1 MNTCLLTLQP
11 RRKIKR
17 MRQII
22 KWRWG
27 ILALWLVATVLLTV
41 FQPDVNAILHERGQ
55 DPLTEDSPSK
65 VAGKLLNKMTGT
77 TGTSDIIV
85 FHRENKLTDQDM
97 KEIEAGIGN
106 MIRHQSELG
115 FSQLIDPFTTPDA
128 KSSLVSED
136 NTTLMVS
143 FSLDKMGRN
152 IDEIDQQFKDALK
165 DVKVPYYFSGEDFI
179 QNDYIK
185 ATTAGVEKSAAL
197 TVIFILVVLIVMFR
211 SVLTPFVSLL
221 TVGITYLCSMGIAAQ
236 VIDKLNFPITSV
248 TQMLL
253 VLILFGI
260 GTDYNILLFNRFK
273 EELSHGRTVDEAI
286 IASYKTAGK
295 TIIYSI
301 ATVFIA
307 FAGLSFSS
315 FGIYK
320 SANVVAIGT
329 VVLVLQILTLTPFM
343 LKVFGPKL
351 FWPSKKDAGHKESKF
366 WAKLTSVSVKYP
378 VIVTAVIV
386 ILMIPALLTSGQKLS
401 FDQLKE
407 LGDGYPSTKGF
418 SLVAEH
424 FSRGQ
429 ALPTSVV
436 IEDDKAMDNNDALG
450 VIDKLTD
457 KLKAID
463 GVKTVA
469 SVTQP
474 QSKPID
480 EFYISS
486 QSETVTDGISA
497 SKKGVD
503 QIKSGLDQIAG
514 KLTTPDTSSANQL
527 VDGTGQVKD
536 GYDQITAALGQVAA
550 GIGKGAGGAGE
561 LYKGIAG
568 LKGGL
573 DTVSANT
580 GKISSGLSEVSK
592 GYAALEAGYKQLGGQ
607 IPQIEQGLAG
617 MNALIDGLGVKHGEL
632 AEDPDYAKLKAT
644 GATLASSLAQLNGGL
659 QQLEANFAKLNGS
672 LGEAAGGLG
681 QIQAAQKQMAAGLA
695 ALQKGAAELQK
706 GLEQGSS
713 GSREIEANMKK
724 LNLALGEVQSGQKQ
738 LIDGLSGLTGGMSQL
753 KEGIDKSGNGLG
765 DISEGLGKTGDFLT
779 QLSGS
784 KTFFIPREALESEDF
799 KKAEDSFMSK
809 DRKITKLLVI
819 LDDDPYSPA
828 ALTTIEKINDTVAG
842 SLKGTV
848 LDNASYGAAGPS
860 STTYDMNKE
869 QLNSFNS
876 TAVIVIVSVF
886 IVLLFVIRSFWPSV
900 FIVLSLIASYYV
912 AMSASNLVTTYIIK
926 ADGVS
931 SFVPFFSFIV
941 IVAVG
946 VDYSIFLMERYREHG
961 DMNPSEA
968 IVKAA
973 KSVGGVII
981 SAMVI
986 LGGTF
991 ATLIPSG
998 LVLLIEL
1005 ATAVIVGL
1013 VVLCFILLP
1022 MLVPALITMPERL
1035 RQRQSNRLNIA
1046 HVSGKDSGSK
1056 PM

>member
-1 MNTCLLTLQP
+1 
-11 RRKIKR
+11 

-22 KWRWG
+22 KWRWA

-77 TGTSDIIV
+77 SGTSDIIV
-85 FHRENKLTDQDM
+85 FHREGKLTDEDM
-97 KEIEAGIGN
+97 KQIGTGIES
-106 MIRHQSELG
+106 MIQHKSELG
-115 FSQLIDPFTTPDA
+115 FSQLIDPITTPAA

-136 NTTLMVS
+136 NTTLMAS
-143 FSLDKMGRN
+143 FNLDKMGRN
-152 IDEIDQQFKDALK
+152 VDEIDKQFKEVLK
-165 DVKVPYYFSGEDFI
+165 DVQVPYYLSGEDFI

-185 ATTAGVEKSAAL
+185 ASTSGVEKSAAL
-197 TVIFILVVLIVMFR
+197 TVIFILLVLVLMFR
-211 SVLTPFVSLL
+211 SVIIPFVSLL
-221 TVGITYLCSMGIAAQ
+221 AVGVSYLCSMGIAAQ
-236 VIDKLNFPITSV
+236 IIDKLDFPVTSV

-273 EELSHGRTVDEAI
+273 EELSHGRSVDEAI

-329 VVLVLQILTLTPFM
+329 VVLVLQILTLTPFF
-343 LKVFGPKL
+343 LKVLGPKL
-351 FWPSKKDAGHKESKF
+351 FWPSKKVAGHKESKF
-366 WAKLTSVSVKYP
+366 WARLTGVSVKHP
-378 VIVTAVIV
+378 IIVTVIIV
-386 ILMIPALLTSGQKLS
+386 ILMIPALLTSAQKLS

-418 SLVAEH
+418 SIVAEH

-429 ALPTSVV
+429 ALPTTVV
-436 IEDDKAMDNNDALG
+436 IEDAKAMDNNDTLG
-450 VIDKLTD
+450 VIDKLTE
-457 KLKAID
+457 KLKAVD
-463 GVKTVA
+463 GVKSVA

-474 QSKPID
+474 QSKAID
-480 EFYISS
+480 EFYISN
-486 QSETVTDGISA
+486 QTETVTEGISA
-497 SKKGVD
+497 SQKGVD
-503 QIKSGLDQIAG
+503 QIKSGLDQIG
-514 KLTTPDTSSANQL
+514 DKLSTPDTSSANQL
-527 VDGTGQVKD
+527 VTGTGQVKD
-536 GYDQITAALGQVAA
+536 GYDQITAAIGQVAS
-550 GIGKGAGGAGE
+550 GINKGAGGAGE
-561 LYKGIAG
+561 LSKGIAG
-568 LKGGL
+568 LKSGM

-580 GKISSGLSEVSK
+580 GKISNGLSQISK
-592 GYAALEAGYKQLGGQ
+592 GYASLEDGYKQISGQ
-607 IPQIEQGLAG
+607 IPQIQQGLTG
-617 MNALIDGLGVKHGEL
+617 MNGLIAGLGAKHSEL
-632 AEDPDYAKLKAT
+632 ASDPDYAKLKAT
-644 GATLASSLAQLNGGL
+644 GESLASSLAQLSGGL
-659 QQLEANFAKLNGS
+659 QELDTNHVKLNAS
-672 LGEAAGGLG
+672 LSETAGGLG
-681 QIQAAQKQMAAGLA
+681 QIQAAQQQMSAGLA
-695 ALQKGAAELQK
+695 ALQKGADELQK
-706 GLEQGSS
+706 GLQQGGS

-724 LNLALGEVQSGQKQ
+724 LNAALGEVQSGQKQ
-738 LIDGLSGLTGGMSQL
+738 LIGGLSSLTGGMSQL

-779 QLSGS
+779 QLNSS
-784 KTFFIPREALESEDF
+784 KTFFIPREALDSEDF
-799 KKAEDSFMSK
+799 KQAEDNFMSK

-819 LDDDPYSPA
+819 LENDPYSPA
-828 ALTTIEKINDTVAG
+828 ALQTIEQINDTVSS

-848 LDNASYGAAGPS
+848 LDQAKYGAAGPS

-869 QLNSFNS
+869 QVKSFNS
-876 TAVIVIVSVF
+876 TAIIVIVSVF
-886 IVLLFVIRSFWPSV
+886 VVLLFVIRSFWPAV
-900 FIVLSLIASYYV
+900 FIVLSLVASYYV
-912 AMSASNLVTTYIIK
+912 AMSASNLVTTYVIG

-931 SFVPFFSFIV
+931 SFVPFFSFII

-961 DMNPSEA
+961 DMAPGDA

-1005 ATAVIVGL
+1005 ASAVIVGL
-1013 VVLCFILLP
+1013 IVLCFILLP
-1022 MLVPALITMPERL
+1022 MLVPALIVLPEKMQQRRSERL
-1035 RQRQSNRLNIA
+1035 EVA
-1046 HVSGKDSGSK
+1046 HVSSK
-1056 PM
+1056 NDNK

>member
-1 MNTCLLTLQP
+1 
-11 RRKIKR
+11 

-65 VAGKLLNKMTGT
+65 VAGTLLNKMTGT
-77 TGTSDIIV
+77 SGTSDIIV
-85 FHRENKLTDQDM
+85 FHKEGKLTDEDM
-97 KEIEAGIGN
+97 KHIGSGIEN
-106 MIRHQSELG
+106 MVQHQSELG
-115 FSQLIDPFTTPDA
+115 FSQLIDPITTPDA

-143 FSLDKMGRN
+143 FNLDKMGRN
-152 IDEIDQQFKDALK
+152 VDDIEAQFKDVLK
-165 DVKVPYYFSGEDFI
+165 DVDVPYYLSGEDFI
-179 QNDYIK
+179 QNDYLK
-185 ATTAGVEKSAAL
+185 ASVSGVEKSAAL

-211 SVLTPFVSLL
+211 SVVIPLVSLL
-221 TVGITYLCSMGIAAQ
+221 AVGVSYLVSMGIAAQ
-236 VIDKLNFPITSV
+236 IIDKLNFPVTSV

-273 EELSHGRTVDEAI
+273 EELSHGRSVDEAI
-286 IASYKTAGK
+286 IASYRTAGK

-329 VVLVLQILTLTPFM
+329 VVLVLQMLTLTPFM

-351 FWPSKKDAGHKESKF
+351 FWPSKKVAGHKESRF
-366 WAKLTSVSVKYP
+366 WAKLTSVSVKHP
-378 VIVTAVIV
+378 VIVTVIIA
-386 ILMIPALLTSGQKLS
+386 ILLIPALLTSGQKLS

-407 LGDGYPSTKGF
+407 LGNSYPSTKGF
-418 SLVAEH
+418 SIVADH

-436 IEDDKAMDNNDALG
+436 IEGDKAMDNNDTLG

-457 KLKAID
+457 KLKAVD
-463 GVKTVA
+463 GVKSVA

-474 QSKPID
+474 QAKPIED
-480 EFYISS
+480 FYISN
-486 QSETVTDGISA
+486 QTETVTEGISA
-497 SKKGVD
+497 SQKGVD
-503 QIKSGLDQIAG
+503 QIKSGLDQIG
-514 KLTTPDTSSANQL
+514 DKLSTPDTSSANQL
-527 VDGTGQVKD
+527 VTGTGQVKD
-536 GYDQITAALGQVAA
+536 GYDQITAALGQVSA

-561 LYKGIAG
+561 LSKGIAG
-568 LKGGL
+568 LKSGL

-580 GKISSGLSEVSK
+580 GKIGSGLSQLSK
-592 GYAALEAGYKQLGGQ
+592 GYTSLEAGYKQISGQ
-607 IPQIEQGLAG
+607 IPGIQQGLAG
-617 MNALIDGLGVKHGEL
+617 MNGLISGLGTKHSEL
-632 AEDPDYAKLKAT
+632 ASDPDYVTLKAT
-644 GATLASSLAQLNGGL
+644 GESLASGLTQLGGGL
-659 QQLEANFAKLNGS
+659 QELNANYAKLNSS

-681 QIQAAQKQMAAGLA
+681 QIEAAQKQMSTGLS
-695 ALQKGAAELQK
+695 ALQKGATELQK
-706 GLEQGSS
+706 GLQQGSS

-724 LNLALGEVQSGQKQ
+724 LNAALGQVQSGQKQ
-738 LIDGLSGLTGGMSQL
+738 LIGGLSSLTGGMSQL

-779 QLSGS
+779 QLNSS
-784 KTFFIPREALESEDF
+784 KTFFIPREALENGDF
-799 KKAEDSFMSK
+799 KKAEDNFMSK
-809 DRKITKLLVI
+809 DRKITKLIVI
-819 LDDDPYSPA
+819 LKDDPYSPA
-828 ALTTIEKINDTVAG
+828 ALKTIEKINDTVSS

-848 LDNASYGAAGPS
+848 LDKATYGAAGPS

-869 QLNSFNS
+869 QIKSFNS
-876 TAVIVIVSVF
+876 TAIIVIVSVF
-886 IVLLFVIRSFWPSV
+886 VVLLFVIRSFWPSV
-900 FIVLSLIASYYV
+900 FIVLSLVASYYV
-912 AMSASNLVTTYIIK
+912 AMSASNLVTTYIIG

-931 SFVPFFSFIV
+931 SFVPFFSFII

-946 VDYSIFLMERYREHG
+946 VDYSIFLMERYREYG
-961 DMNPSEA
+961 DMSPGDA
-968 IVKAA
+968 IVRAA

-1005 ATAVIVGL
+1005 ASAVVVGL
-1013 VVLCFILLP
+1013 IVLCFILLP
-1022 MLVPALITMPERL
+1022 MLVPALIVLPEKMQ
-1035 RQRQSNRLNIA
+1035 QRRAERMQVA
-1046 HVSGKDSGSK
+1046 HVNSKDSRK
-1056 PM
+1056 

>member
-1 MNTCLLTLQP
+1 
-11 RRKIKR
+11 

-22 KWRWG
+22 KWRWA

-77 TGTSDIIV
+77 SGTSDIIV
-85 FHRENKLTDQDM
+85 FHKEGKLTDEDM
-97 KEIEAGIGN
+97 SNIGSGIEN
-106 MIRHQSELG
+106 MVRQKSELG
-115 FSQLIDPFTTPDA
+115 FSQLIDPFTTPAA

-143 FSLDKMGRN
+143 FNLDKMGRN
-152 IDEIDQQFKDALK
+152 VDEIDKQFKAALQ
-165 DVKVPYYFSGEDFI
+165 DVKVPYYLSGEDFI
-179 QNDYIK
+179 QNDYLK
-185 ATTAGVEKSAAL
+185 ASVSGVEKSAAL

-211 SVLTPFVSLL
+211 SVIIPFVSLL
-221 TVGITYLCSMGIAAQ
+221 AVGISYLCSMGIAAQ
-236 VIDKLNFPITSV
+236 IIDKLNFPVTSV

-273 EELSHGRTVDEAI
+273 EELSHGRSVDEAI
-286 IASYKTAGK
+286 IISYKTAGK

-329 VVLVLQILTLTPFM
+329 VVLVLQMLTLTPFF
-343 LKVFGPKL
+343 LKVLGPKL
-351 FWPSKKDAGHKESKF
+351 FWPSKKVAGHKESKF
-366 WAKLTSVSVKYP
+366 WAKLTSVSVKHP
-378 VIVTAVIV
+378 IIVTAIIV
-386 ILMIPALLTSGQKLS
+386 VLMIPALLTSGQKLS

-407 LGDGYPSTKGF
+407 LGDDYPSTKGF
-418 SLVAEH
+418 SIVAEH

-436 IEDDKAMDNNDALG
+436 IEDDKAMDNNETLG
-450 VIDKLTD
+450 VIDKLTE
-457 KLKAID
+457 KLKAVD
-463 GVKTVA
+463 GVKSVA

-474 QSKPID
+474 QSEPID
-480 EFYISS
+480 QFYISN
-486 QSETVTDGISA
+486 QTETVTEGISA
-497 SKKGVD
+497 SQKGVD
-503 QIKSGLDQIAG
+503 QIKSGLDQIG
-514 KLTTPDTSSANQL
+514 DKLSTPDTSSANQL
-527 VDGTGQVKD
+527 VTGTGQVKD
-536 GYDQITAALGQVAA
+536 GYDQITKALGQVAS
-550 GIGKGAGGAGE
+550 GINQGADGAGE
-561 LYKGIAG
+561 LSKGIAG
-568 LKGGL
+568 LKNGM
-573 DTVSANT
+573 DTVSTNT
-580 GKISSGLSEVSK
+580 GKISEGLTQISK
-592 GYAALEAGYKQLGGQ
+592 GYTSLAAGYKQISGQ
-607 IPQIEQGLAG
+607 IPQIQQGLVG
-617 MNALIDGLGVKHGEL
+617 MNGLIAGLGANHSEL
-632 AEDPDYAKLKAT
+632 ASDPDYVKLKAT
-644 GATLASSLAQLNGGL
+644 GEGLAGSVAQLSGGL
-659 QQLEANFAKLNGS
+659 QELDRNYAKLNAS
-672 LGEAAGGLG
+672 LSETSGGLG
-681 QIQAAQKQMAAGLA
+681 QIAAAQKQMSAGLS
-695 ALQKGAAELQK
+695 ALQKGAADLQK
-706 GLEQGSS
+706 GLQQGGS

-724 LNLALGEVQSGQKQ
+724 LNAALGQVQSGQKQ
-738 LIDGLSGLTGGMSQL
+738 LIGGLSSLTGGMSQL
-753 KEGIDKSGNGLG
+753 KEGIDKSGSGLG

-779 QLSGS
+779 QLNSS
-784 KTFFIPREALESEDF
+784 KTFFIPREALDSEDF
-799 KKAEDSFMSK
+799 KQSEDNFMSK

-819 LDDDPYSPA
+819 LKDDPYSPA
-828 ALTTIEKINDTVAG
+828 ALKTIEKVNDTVSS

-848 LDNASYGAAGPS
+848 LDQAEYGAAGPS

-869 QLNSFNS
+869 QLKSFNS
-876 TAVIVIVSVF
+876 TAIIVIVSVF
-886 IVLLFVIRSFWPSV
+886 VVLLFVIRSFWPAV
-900 FIVLSLIASYYV
+900 FIVLSLVASYYV
-912 AMSASNLVTTYIIK
+912 AMSASNLVTTYLIG

-931 SFVPFFSFIV
+931 SFVPFFSFII

-961 DMNPSEA
+961 DMAPGDA

-991 ATLIPSG
+991 ATLVPSG

-1005 ATAVIVGL
+1005 ASAVIVGL
-1013 VVLCFILLP
+1013 IVLCFILLP
-1022 MLVPALITMPERL
+1022 MLVPALIVLPEKMQQRRAERL
-1035 RQRQSNRLNIA
+1035 RVA
-1046 HVSGKDSGSK
+1046 HVSGRDHDK
-1056 PM
+1056 

>member
-1 MNTCLLTLQP
+1 
-11 RRKIKR
+11 

-22 KWRWG
+22 KWRWA
-27 ILALWLVATVLLTV
+27 ILVLWLVATVLLTV

-77 TGTSDIIV
+77 SGTSDIIV
-85 FHRENKLTDQDM
+85 FHREGKLTDEDM
-97 KEIEAGIGN
+97 KQIGTGIEA
-106 MIRHQSELG
+106 MIQHKSELG
-115 FSQLIDPFTTPDA
+115 FSQLIDPITTPAA

-136 NTTLMVS
+136 NTTLMAS
-143 FSLDKMGRN
+143 FNLDKMGRN
-152 IDEIDQQFKDALK
+152 VDEIDKQFKEVLK
-165 DVKVPYYFSGEDFI
+165 DVQVPYYLSGEDFI

-185 ATTAGVEKSAAL
+185 ASTSGVEKSAAL
-197 TVIFILVVLIVMFR
+197 TVIFILLVLILMFR
-211 SVLTPFVSLL
+211 SVIIPFVSLL
-221 TVGITYLCSMGIAAQ
+221 AVGVSYLCSMGIAAQ
-236 VIDKLNFPITSV
+236 IIDKLDFPVTSV

-273 EELSHGRTVDEAI
+273 EELSHGRSVDEAI

-329 VVLVLQILTLTPFM
+329 VVLVLQILTLTPFF
-343 LKVFGPKL
+343 LKVLGPKL
-351 FWPSKKDAGHKESKF
+351 FWPSKKVAGHKESKF
-366 WAKLTSVSVKYP
+366 WARLTGVSVKHP
-378 VIVTAVIV
+378 IIVTVIIV
-386 ILMIPALLTSGQKLS
+386 ILMIPALLTSAQKLS

-418 SLVAEH
+418 SIVAEH

-429 ALPTSVV
+429 ALPTTVV
-436 IEDDKAMDNNDALG
+436 IEDAKAMDNNDTLG
-450 VIDKLTD
+450 VIDKLTE
-457 KLKAID
+457 KLKAVD
-463 GVKTVA
+463 GVKSVA

-474 QSKPID
+474 QSKAID
-480 EFYISS
+480 EFYISN
-486 QSETVTDGISA
+486 QTETVTEGISA
-497 SKKGVD
+497 SQKGVD
-503 QIKSGLDQIAG
+503 QIKSGLDQIG
-514 KLTTPDTSSANQL
+514 DKLSTPDTSSANQL
-527 VDGTGQVKD
+527 VTGTGQVKD
-536 GYDQITAALGQVAA
+536 GYDQITAALGQVAS
-550 GIGKGAGGAGE
+550 GINKGAGGAGE
-561 LYKGIAG
+561 LSKGIAG
-568 LKGGL
+568 LKSGM

-580 GKISSGLSEVSK
+580 GKISNGLSQISK
-592 GYAALEAGYKQLGGQ
+592 GYASLEDGYKQVSGQ
-607 IPQIEQGLAG
+607 IPQIQQGLTG
-617 MNALIDGLGVKHGEL
+617 MNGLIAGLGAKHSEL
-632 AEDPDYAKLKAT
+632 ASDPDYAKLKAT
-644 GATLASSLAQLNGGL
+644 GESLASSLAQLSGGL
-659 QQLEANFAKLNGS
+659 QELDTNYAKLNAS
-672 LGEAAGGLG
+672 LSETAGGLG
-681 QIQAAQKQMAAGLA
+681 QIQAAQQQMSAGLA
-695 ALQKGAAELQK
+695 ALQKGADELQK
-706 GLEQGSS
+706 GLQQGGS

-724 LNLALGEVQSGQKQ
+724 LNAALGEVQSGQKQ
-738 LIDGLSGLTGGMSQL
+738 LIGGLSSLTGGMSQL

-779 QLSGS
+779 QLNSS
-784 KTFFIPREALESEDF
+784 KTFFIPREALDSEDF
-799 KKAEDSFMSK
+799 KQAEDNFMSK

-819 LDDDPYSPA
+819 LDNDPYSPA
-828 ALTTIEKINDTVAG
+828 ALQTIEKINDTVSS

-848 LDNASYGAAGPS
+848 LDQAQYGAAGPS
-860 STTYDMNKE
+860 ATTYDMNKE
-869 QLNSFNS
+869 QVKSFNS
-876 TAVIVIVSVF
+876 TAIIVIVSVF
-886 IVLLFVIRSFWPSV
+886 VVLLFVIRSFWPAV
-900 FIVLSLIASYYV
+900 FIVLSLVASYYV
-912 AMSASNLVTTYIIK
+912 AMSASNLVTTYVIG

-931 SFVPFFSFIV
+931 SFVPFFSFII

-961 DMNPSEA
+961 DMAPGDA

-1005 ATAVIVGL
+1005 ASAVIVGL
-1013 VVLCFILLP
+1013 IVLCFILLP
-1022 MLVPALITMPERL
+1022 MLVPALIVLPEKMQQRRSERL
-1035 RQRQSNRLNIA
+1035 KVA
-1046 HVSGKDSGSK
+1046 HVSSK
-1056 PM
+1056 NNNK